1 MVRLW
6 RRAGQSIVENGDKLR
21 HFARQRV
28 ENAFGKGGQRAP
40 PSGQRA
46 PPSGQRTPPSGQR
59 APPSGQRTPP
69 SGQRAPPSGQRA
81 PPSGQRTPPG
91 THRAAASTPR
101 TLAEDR
107 AEPAWPPVRA
117 IAAYDPVLIMKK
129 KLVLKIGTSTLTSGT
144 KLISRGKIEDIGRQI
159 LELRDEYDIVLV
171 SSGAIAAAK
180 QYINIKDAGKPVE
193 SKQAMAAI
201 GQPLLMRTYHE
212 IFSDFGI
219 PTAQCLMTYR
229 DFENE
234 TSRQNTLNTINEL
247 LKYNYLPIINENDTT
262 SVEEILLGD
271 NDKLS
276 ALTATLIKADL
287 LVLASDIDGVFDK
300 NPHIHADAQL
310 IREIR
315 NIDEA
320 RGGDDLS
327 AGRDSYV
334 DR

>member
-1 MVRLW
+1 
-6 RRAGQSIVENGDKLR
+6 
-21 HFARQRV
+21 
-28 ENAFGKGGQRAP
+28 
-40 PSGQRA
+40 
-46 PPSGQRTPPSGQR
+46 
-59 APPSGQRTPP
+59 
-69 SGQRAPPSGQRA
+69 
-81 PPSGQRTPPG
+81 
-91 THRAAASTPR
+91 
-101 TLAEDR
+101 
-107 AEPAWPPVRA
+107 
-117 IAAYDPVLIMKK
+117 MKK

-234 TSRQNTLNTINEL
+234 TSRQNTLNTISEL

-276 ALTATLIKADL
+276 ALVATLIRADL

-300 NPHIHADAQL
+300 NPHLHPDARL
-310 IREIR
+310 LTEIKD
-315 NIDEA
+315 IDDA
-320 RGGDDLS
+320 RKLVEE
-327 AGRDSYV
+327 RDSGLGTGGMGSKLEAATICQREGIATWIV
-334 DR
+334 NGGRSNFLCDALTGNTAFTKFSSS